1 MIRPVRSWCLCTSLS
16 VAMLAGSAGP
26 AIAQATSLT
35 PVSTVPSVKSLVT
48 DTVGDFANL
57 PSRESVTWLTIGL
70 VGASIAQSLDTRA
83 SDALYGSK
91 GADRMFAQGEL
102 IGGAKFQLASALAT
116 YGVGRLTGQSRVA
129 EVGADLVRA
138 NIVAQAITSGIKL
151 SVRRGRPDGTQFSF
165 PSGHAS
171 VSFAAAT
178 VLQRHFGWTVGVP
191 AYAAASYVAAS
202 RIQDK
207 RHFLSDVAFGAVIG
221 IVAGRTVTIGR
232 GDHQFAVEPTVPRG
246 GGVGISFVKR

>member
-1 MIRPVRSWCLCTSLS
+1 
-16 VAMLAGSAGP
+16 MLAGSAGP
-26 AIAQATSLT
+26 AVAQATGPT
-35 PVSTVPSVKSLVT
+35 PTSVVPSVKSLVT
-48 DTVGDFANL
+48 DTVTDFINL
-57 PSRESVTWLTIGL
+57 PTRESVTWLTLGL
-70 VGASIAQSLDTRA
+70 VGASIAQSLDTRT

-91 GADRMFAQGEL
+91 GADQFFAHGEL
-102 IGGAKFQLASALAT
+102 VGGAKFQLATALAT
-116 YGVGRLTGQSRVA
+116 YGIGRLTGHSRVA

-138 NIVAQAITSGIKL
+138 NIVAQAMTSSIKL

-178 VLQRHFGWTVGVP
+178 VLQRHFGWTAGVP

-221 IVAGRTVTIGR
+221 IVAGRTVTVGH
-232 GDHQFAVEPTVPRG
+232 GGHQFTVEPMVPRG
-246 GGVGISFVKR
+246 GGVGISFVKQ